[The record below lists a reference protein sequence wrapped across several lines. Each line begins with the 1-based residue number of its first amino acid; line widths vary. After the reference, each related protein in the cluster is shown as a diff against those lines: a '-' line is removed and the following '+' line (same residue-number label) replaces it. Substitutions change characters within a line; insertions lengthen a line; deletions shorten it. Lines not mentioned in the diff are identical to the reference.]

1 MAYIR
6 SITSLLFKPSKS
18 TLPQIKK
25 SRLTA
30 LPPPILEH
38 IFSYLSTD
46 EFTRL
51 SNTCITLREKAST
64 FLPTRRQQLLVQA
77 RILQSTIPAANLP
90 NELLHEIFTYLT
102 PKDFYTATKVCASWR
117 YAGVYPPL
125 IKKTHIHPTSG
136 RNLSTIQ
143 LEQPNSKI
151 PPEIHLSETGH
162 YFLSAERAPPYH
174 VHIYGTYRPVLAN
187 DFEAPQLRSQI
198 KNPTPRFKGVSEH
211 APWEPGSGALGF
223 HEWDSTPTYMVAL
236 RRPCYGKVVSAS
248 FSPALFGGVRVVW
261 QSSSKYV
268 QCQEANNWSR
278 IRRHVQRNYSNGG
291 LSNKYLDEETSR
303 KIIFATEGHLM
314 VYEGI
319 SEHKL
324 KKVLEGDSK
333 WTYWDKQTIVE
344 KAYHLSGGSPI
355 ERIFPS
361 RSKNGGYPEDSFIC
375 HFEPD
380 QIDALD
386 IKPIELLS
394 SLSTLPYTDL
404 TACEDYSS
412 TSLYFGLDC
421 SDYSLTYLK
430 LYHSEEELYKPCTL
444 MPKRRYPHP
453 HAIPAHTTSVRIPW
467 HSTHPI
473 IATATAE
480 GQIYISFPPL
490 CNSSKLACRSSDSGF
505 RRIKLKCTC
514 PPTAFKKLARIPP
527 ATGGRITDMKISYR
541 SPVLDSPRRNVVY
554 LKDLEAMKGEIGILV
569 LLIGTDRGRLEVCY
583 FGPESKEVDT
593 KRLWVARGSEIENKS
608 DLGDFK

>member
-1 MAYIR
+1 
-6 SITSLLFKPSKS
+6 
-18 TLPQIKK
+18 
-25 SRLTA
+25 
-30 LPPPILEH
+30 
-38 IFSYLSTD
+38 
-46 EFTRL
+46 
-51 SNTCITLREKAST
+51 
-64 FLPTRRQQLLVQA
+64 
-77 RILQSTIPAANLP
+77 
-90 NELLHEIFTYLT
+90 
-102 PKDFYTATKVCASWR
+102 
-117 YAGVYPPL
+117 
-125 IKKTHIHPTSG
+125 
-136 RNLSTIQ
+136 
-143 LEQPNSKI
+143 
-151 PPEIHLSETGH
+151 
-162 YFLSAERAPPYH
+162 
-174 VHIYGTYRPVLAN
+174 
-187 DFEAPQLRSQI
+187 
-198 KNPTPRFKGVSEH
+198 
-211 APWEPGSGALGF
+211 
-223 HEWDSTPTYMVAL
+223 MVAL

-248 FSPALFGGVRVVW
+248 FSPALFGGVRYDQATNSYTKGVDVL
-261 QSSSKYV
+261 V
-268 QCQEANNWSR
+268 LFE
-278 IRRHVQRNYSNGG
+278 GG
-291 LSNKYLDEETSR
+291 LAKLFKIRSMPRGQQLVEDSPSRTKKLFKRRTFKQVPRWYIYDSLGFSGIGSMFPNEKPILAKLEETSR
-303 KIIFATEGHLM
+303 KIIFATGGHLM

-355 ERIFPS
+355 ERIFVRNSRQTELNLDTFYIICGSTPFSKTEEQPS